1 MALRVK
7 ICGIT
12 DVAQGKEIAAIG
24 ASALGFICVPSSP
37 RYVTA
42 SRIGEIVAALP
53 SDVAKIGVFANADW
67 ETIVETASIANLTG
81 IQLHGDESWE
91 YIDRLKQILPDQET
105 IKVCR
110 PKTIEDLRL
119 LNTYASLV
127 DTFLIDAYHPQQLGG
142 TGQTADWQMLADFHP
157 QRPWLLAGGLTPDN
171 VVAALSQLHP
181 DGIDLSSGVENSPG
195 NKDLAKVTALFA
207 NLATFQEDD
216 RQANAVVL

>member
-12 DVAQGKEIAAIG
+12 DVAQGKAIAAMG

-67 ETIVETASIANLTG
+67 QTIVATASQGGLTG
-81 IQLHGDESWE
+81 IQLHGNESLE
-91 YIDRLKQILPDQET
+91 YIDRLRQVLPDRET
-105 IKVCR
+105 IEVCR
-110 PKTIEDLRL
+110 LKTIEDIHL
-119 LNTYASLV
+119 LDTYASLV

-195 NKDLAKVTALFA
+195 NKDLTKVAALFA
-207 NLATFQEDD
+207 KLAAFQD
-216 RQANAVVL
+216 RQPI